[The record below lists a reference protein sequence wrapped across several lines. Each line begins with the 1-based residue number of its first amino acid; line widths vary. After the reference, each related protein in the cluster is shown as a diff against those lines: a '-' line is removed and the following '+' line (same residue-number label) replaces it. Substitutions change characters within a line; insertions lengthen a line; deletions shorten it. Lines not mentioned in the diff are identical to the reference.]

1 MRIKVIEKCYTGT
14 QGNMFAGE
22 EHDLDDRIAEKL
34 IQRGYV
40 EAVTAKKAPKAKKKF
55 FDRAVEAD
63 EIVTPEDE

>member
-1 MRIKVIEKCYTGT
+1 MKVKIIEKCYTGT

-34 IQRGYV
+34 IERGFA
-40 EAVTAKKAPKAKKKF
+40 EAATAKKAPKAKKKLS
-55 FDRAVEAD
+55 DRVFGAD

>member
-40 EAVTAKKAPKAKKKF
+40 EAVNVKKAPKAKKKLS
-55 FDRAVEAD
+55 DRVFGSD